1 MSPYHMMLA
10 AGNPA
15 LEALMGLLKAV
26 WGIIALLVSLFKAL
40 FLLGGISAQTTYNA
54 AETLLYK
61 VLGWSSNLLMF
72 NPVELIGSFGEGSAS
87 SGGTAESAVN
97 VWFSSHLLGGS
108 GANGI
113 GTILIEAGLGLT
125 LIAFFY
131 GFSESTVQLEK
142 TNIQLIFSRILRWI
156 IAVGLVTVSYQLVG
170 WLFLGFRSFYDHLG
184 HLSAGSSNAESFFQN
199 NYSGVFSTGYGLTTS
214 TDIFDWDAAFSQTD
228 FTGGIEDF
236 AAVTSLRSSL
246 VGAIVMLLGLMK
258 LFKKLIKFVVGLI
271 PNLVRVVALFVCAP
285 LGIAM
290 YAAPETQQK
299 ANSYI
304 RTFAAAVFSNLLKVM
319 AMGLVTI
326 MAVQFTVGIGGD
338 SYRLLDTYGIA
349 SAVLKSVYD
358 SDIMIDF
365 AFLMT
370 SGGLLGMHLVVDL
383 LTKTCEISDRF
394 AQEVLA

>member
-1 MSPYHMMLA
+1 MD
-10 AGNPA
+10 
-15 LEALMGLLKAV
+15 ALMGLLKAV
-26 WGIIALLVSLFKAL
+26 WGIMALLVSIAKAL
-40 FLLGGISAQTTYNA
+40 FLLGGISAQTTYEA
-54 AETLLYK
+54 AEALLYK

-72 NPVELIGSFGEGSAS
+72 NPIELIGSFGESSAS
-87 SGGTAESAVN
+87 SGGAAESAVN
-97 VWFSSHLLGGS
+97 VWFSGHLLGGS
-108 GANGI
+108 GADGI

-125 LIAFFY
+125 LIVFFY

-184 HLSAGSSNAESFFQN
+184 QLSVGSTDAESFFRN
-199 NYSGVFSTGYGLTTS
+199 SYSGVFSTGDGLASGTGV
-214 TDIFDWDAAFSQTD
+214 FDWDAAFSQTD

-236 AAVTSLRSSL
+236 ASVTSLRSSL
-246 VGAIVMLLGLMK
+246 VGAIIMLLGLVK
-258 LFKKLIKFVVGLI
+258 LFKKLIKFIIGLI

-326 MAVQFTVGIGGD
+326 MAVQFTVGIDGTA
-338 SYRLLDTYGIA
+338 YRLLDTYGIA
-349 SAVLKSVYD
+349 SAVLQSVF
-358 SDIMIDF
+358 SNDIMVDF